1 MNAYKW
7 KVMLTVA
14 VVMLM
19 ATMDAS
25 ITNIAFPTLTRA
37 LNAELTTVIWVS
49 VAYILV
55 STSSMLILGKISEV
69 EGRLDA
75 ALEYYTQALILIPGD
90 EESLIGRGAC
100 LTVLRRHHEAVA
112 DFRRV
117 LGIPPALRRVAAGPI
132 LYAIAE
138 NYRQLEDFA
147 RALQWG
153 RQALAQEPRN
163 ARHLELVAEMQ
174 RRLEED
180 KA

>member
-1 MNAYKW
+1 MAAEAPQTPEQWFAEGLRCFRKPDGVRAVAAFEQVLELDPGFRTAEGDTAY
-7 KVMLTVA
+7 
-14 VVMLM
+14 
-19 ATMDAS
+19 
-25 ITNIAFPTLTRA
+25 F
-37 LNAELTTVIWVS
+37 
-49 VAYILV
+49 Y
-55 STSSMLILGKISEV
+55 LGKISEV

-75 ALEYYTQALILIPGD
+75 ALEYYTQALTLIPGD

-117 LGIPPALRRVAAGPI
+117 LGIPPAQRRVAAAHI

-138 NYRQLEDFA
+138 NYRQLGDFA
-147 RALQWG
+147 RALEWG

-163 ARHLELVAEMQ
+163 ARHRELVADMQ